1 LCHTILLEAN
11 YIGFLVI
18 VNTLQGMKNLG
29 SKIAGWVIWIL
40 IALLGI
46 ALVKDIQR
54 SYQIKEQ
61 VQAEKDKVVGIQAE
75 NNKLMAELTQTQNPD
90 FIEKEIRNQLGLGK
104 AGEAIVVLPDD
115 DTLKKLAPQVTVE
128 ADTLPPPNWE
138 KWEKLFF

>member
-1 LCHTILLEAN
+1 MLEAN

-46 ALVKDIQR
+46 ALVSDIQR
-54 SYQIKEQ
+54 VNQIKAQ
-61 VQAEKDKVVGIQAE
+61 VQAEKAKVAGIQAQ
-75 NNKLMAELTQTQNPD
+75 NNKLMTELTQTQNPD

-104 AGEAIVVLPDD
+104 TGEAVVVLPDD
-115 DTLKKLAPQVTVE
+115 DTLRKLAPQVPVE
-128 ADTLPPPNWE
+128 ADTLPPPDWK